1 MINVISKIINDYNFS
16 DQMSKTGNLHIICH
30 DFSANSKIQQK
41 RSDSI
46 CRQLKS
52 GIITQAKNDKVNL
65 IYSSVDKTDN
75 YLEESTI
82 FSNIV
87 AGAVWEPFSV
97 KKIQTFL
104 SELRQLSPC
113 FKVAN
118 FEGIFQIITDLIV
131 NAQIK
136 ANNRSITIYSDKWE
150 SLKITQNIER
160 ALEVLDQTQ
169 CDVNLVYR
177 MLEKPNKINIICV
190 NFCFPV
196 FKISKI
202 DSIRKVS

>member
-1 MINVISKIINDYNFS
+1 
-16 DQMSKTGNLHIICH
+16 MSKTGNLHLICH
-30 DFSANSKIQQK
+30 DFSANSTIQLK
-41 RSDSI
+41 HSDSI

-52 GIITQAKNDKVNL
+52 GIISQARNDKVNL

-75 YLEESTI
+75 YLEDSTN

-97 KKIQTFL
+97 NKIQAFL
-104 SELRQLSPC
+104 SEVRELSPC
-113 FKVAN
+113 FKVSN
-118 FEGIFQIITDLIV
+118 FEGIFEIITDLIV

-136 ANNRSITIYSDKWE
+136 ANSRSITIYSDKWE
-150 SLKITQNIER
+150 SLKISQNIER

-177 MLEKPNKINIICV
+177 MLKIPNKISINCF
-190 NFCFPV
+190 NFCFHV
-196 FKISKI
+196 FKISKL
-202 DSIRKVS
+202 DC

>member
-1 MINVISKIINDYNFS
+1 MINVIFKIINDYYFS

-30 DFSANSKIQQK
+30 DFSANSDIQLK
-41 RSDSI
+41 HSDSI

-75 YLEESTI
+75 YLEESTN

-87 AGAVWEPFSV
+87 ASAVWEPFSV

-104 SELRQLSPC
+104 SEVRELSPC
-113 FKVAN
+113 FKVSN

-150 SLKITQNIER
+150 TLKITKNIER

-177 MLEKPNKINIICV
+177 MLKIPSIILLQ
-190 NFCFPV
+190 FSFSCF
-196 FKISKI
+196 
-202 DSIRKVS
+202 